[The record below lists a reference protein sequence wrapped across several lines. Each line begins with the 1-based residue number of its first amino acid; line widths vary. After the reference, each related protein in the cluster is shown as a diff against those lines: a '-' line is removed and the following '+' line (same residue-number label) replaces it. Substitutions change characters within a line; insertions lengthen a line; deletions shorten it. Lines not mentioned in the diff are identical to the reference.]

1 MYAQVPGLRVVVPS
15 NAYDAKGL
23 FLRAL
28 RCQDPVL
35 FLEHR
40 ELMGVKGPV
49 PEGDYEIE
57 FGQAH
62 VVRPGQHVTVV
73 ALALMVQHTLKAA
86 ETLATE
92 GIDLEVIDPC
102 TVSPL
107 DLDTITASVRKTG
120 RLLVVDEDFAPCSF
134 GGEVAARV
142 AEHCFDDL
150 DAPVRRLHGAFA
162 PTPYSQPLEQQVV
175 PGPHDIVRAVRELLA
190 E

>member
-1 MYAQVPGLRVVVPS
+1 
-15 NAYDAKGL
+15 
-23 FLRAL
+23 
-28 RCQDPVL
+28 
-35 FLEHR
+35 
-40 ELMGVKGPV
+40 V

-57 FGQAH
+57 FGKAAVLREGRH
-62 VVRPGQHVTVV
+62 ATVV

-86 ETLATE
+86 ETLAAE
-92 GIDLEVIDPC
+92 GIDLEVIDPR
-102 TVSPL
+102 TISPL

-120 RLLVVDEDFAPCSF
+120 RLLVVDEDFAPFSF

-162 PTPYSQPLEQQVV
+162 PTPYSQPLEKQVV
-175 PGPHDIVRAVRELLA
+175 PGPEEIVAVVRSLLA